1 MINQIRLLFGRLG
14 RGDSDREKW
23 RWANES
29 GEGLKSD
36 TLGLGDSEK
45 LSDGGSDGDSVLCVA

>member
-36 TLGLGDSEK
+36 TLGLGDSER
-45 LSDGGSDGDSVLCVA
+45 LPD